1 MSRSGTP
8 GRPEPAPERGEG
20 REEGI
25 HPRYRRAFGCVTWV
39 YMGVLAFLAAAT
51 LLALPMR
58 YIGDG
63 AGFGQ
68 VLSRLSFYGLVLIL
82 PAMVLAFFLGTR
94 TYRVESGFGR
104 RVGTGVGALIGWAC
118 FFVLSWSAV
127 AYGLEGRDQLFRPVL
142 FADLDGSPVLYVF
155 PLLILI
161 STALVL
167 YALYATNADYGRRR
181 RAVFVSAALA
191 LAAGLLVLAADPD
204 GLGLVGALVSTLSG
218 AVGGWVSGF
227 GYARAGGNEMI
238 PPGST
243 IRPSQ
248 PRRRTR

>member
-1 MSRSGTP
+1 MSRSGSS
-8 GRPEPAPERGEG
+8 GRREPAAEEG
-20 REEGI
+20 REEGL

-39 YMGVLAFLAAAT
+39 YMGILAFLAAAT
-51 LLALPMR
+51 LLALPIR
-58 YIGDG
+58 YVGDG

-82 PAMVLAFFLGTR
+82 PAMVLAFFLGAR
-94 TYRVESGFGR
+94 TYRVERGYGMN
-104 RVGTGVGALIGWAC
+104 VGAGIGALIGWSC
-118 FFVLSWSAV
+118 FFVLSWAAI

-142 FADLDGSPVLYVF
+142 FAGLEGSLVIYVF
-155 PLLILI
+155 PLLLLV

-167 YALYATNADYGRRR
+167 YALYATTADYARRR
-181 RAVFVSAALA
+181 NAVLLSGALA
-191 LAAGLLVLAADPD
+191 LVAGVLVLATDPD
-204 GLGLVGALVSTLSG
+204 PVGLAGVLVSTLSG

-243 IRPSQ
+243 IRPKQ